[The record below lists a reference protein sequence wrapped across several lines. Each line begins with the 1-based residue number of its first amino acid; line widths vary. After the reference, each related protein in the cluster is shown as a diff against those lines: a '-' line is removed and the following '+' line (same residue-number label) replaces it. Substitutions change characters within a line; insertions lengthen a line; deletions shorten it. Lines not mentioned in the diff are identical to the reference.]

1 MSRMDARD
9 ARLFLAWFEGRKQAD
24 IGADEG
30 ISASAVSQRFAR
42 SGAYAIRGAQELI
55 GSALA

>member
-1 MSRMDARD
+1 MDARD
-9 ARLFLAWFEGRKQAD
+9 ARLFLAWVEGRTQAD

-30 ISASAVSQRFAR
+30 ISPSAVSQRFAR
-42 SGAYAIRGAQELI
+42 SGAYAIRGAQDLI